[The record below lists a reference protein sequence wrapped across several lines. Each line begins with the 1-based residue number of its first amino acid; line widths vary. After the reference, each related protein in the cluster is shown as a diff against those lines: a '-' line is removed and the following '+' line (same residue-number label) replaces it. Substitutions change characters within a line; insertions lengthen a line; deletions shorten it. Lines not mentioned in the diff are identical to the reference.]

1 MAQLKSE
8 ELQKKQQR
16 LKKEYQRA
24 VDKYTQAK
32 ETMETKEI
40 EVKRV
45 EADILAALLVE
56 NDLTMPELT
65 ELIQQSKQSIAEIN
79 KSTCDVNV
87 QEQGGI

>member
-8 ELQKKQQR
+8 ELQKKHRR
-16 LKKEYQRA
+16 LEKEYQRA

-32 ETMETKEI
+32 EVMEAKEM

-65 ELIQQSKQSIAEIN
+65 ELIKQSKQSIVEIN

>member
-32 ETMETKEI
+32 ETMESKEN

-56 NDLTMPELT
+56 NDLTMSELT
-65 ELIQQSKQSIAEIN
+65 ELIKQSKQSITESNMAMYTANSE
-79 KSTCDVNV
+79 K
-87 QEQGGI
+87 EGGI

>member
-8 ELQKKQQR
+8 ELQKKHRR
-16 LKKEYQRA
+16 LEKEYQRA

-32 ETMETKEI
+32 EVMEAKEM

-45 EADILAALLVE
+45 QADILAALLVE

-65 ELIQQSKQSIAEIN
+65 ELIKQSKQSIVEIN